1 MTLSSIISS
10 MIDCLYR
17 GPLRVIPHQ
26 TFRYAAVGGG
36 VAVLNMFLYWFS
48 FHFLLGKQD
57 TDFGIVVISAPI
69 LAFLIAFVVT
79 FFLGFYLQRNV
90 SFSGSAL
97 RGRVQLMRYGQ
108 VVVINLAINYFGLKL
123 LVEVLEVYPS
133 VSYALIQGIT
143 ITFSYISQRFYTFKK
158 SKK

>member
-1 MTLSSIISS
+1 MTLSSIISA
-10 MIDCLYR
+10 MIDSLYR
-17 GPLRVIPHQ
+17 GPLRMIPQQ

-36 VAVLNMFLYWFS
+36 VAALNMFLFWFS
-48 FHFLLGKQD
+48 FHFVLGKQD

-69 LAFLIAFVVT
+69 LAFLIAFLIT

-90 SFSGSAL
+90 CFSGSTL
-97 RGRVQLMRYGQ
+97 RGRVQILRYGQ

-123 LVEVLEVYPS
+123 LAQVLDYPS
-133 VSYALIQGIT
+133 ISYALIQCVT